1 MSPKKNRLAGRIEN
15 RENRLANLLAQGNAR
30 KMRTELA
37 EPVNYWMLLGDAEI
51 ALNGYLGKTLQLQ
64 YDGVI
69 NCIHC
74 NRKTN
79 KSFNQGYC
87 YPCFRRLA
95 QCDTCIMSPEK
106 CHYDQGTC
114 REPEWGEANCM
125 IDHFVYLAN
134 TSGLKVGIT
143 RGTQV
148 PTRWMD
154 QGATQAQPI
163 FRVSTRLQSGLVEKT
178 FAAHIADKTNWQAML
193 KGDNDDVDLEAARQ
207 TLISDCGSEVAA
219 IREAHGLQ
227 AITALEAQAQTRI
240 RYPVLEYPT
249 KVKSFNLDKTPSIEG
264 TLMGIKGQYLIFD
277 TGVINIRKYGGY
289 NIALYSQ

>member
-1 MSPKKNRLAGRIEN
+1 MAHLV
-15 RENRLANLLAQGNAR
+15 AQGNAR

-37 EPVNYWMLLGDAEI
+37 DPVSYGMLLGDADI
-51 ALNGYLGKTLQLQ
+51 PLNDYLGKSLQLQ
-64 YDGVI
+64 FDGVI

-74 NRKTN
+74 DRKTN

-87 YPCFRRLA
+87 YPCFKRLA
-95 QCDTCIMSPEK
+95 QCDSCIMSPEK

-114 REPEWGEANCM
+114 REPEWAETHCM
-125 IDHFVYLAN
+125 TDHFVYLAN

-148 PTRWMD
+148 PTRWID

-163 FRVSTRLQSGLVEKT
+163 FRVSTRLQSGLVETT
-178 FAAHIADKTNWQAML
+178 FSAHIADKTNWQAML
-193 KGDNDDVDLEAARQ
+193 KGDNEDIDLEAARQ
-207 TLISDCGSEVAA
+207 TLQADCADEISQ
-219 IREAHGLQ
+219 IRETHGLQ
-227 AITALEAQAQTRI
+227 AISVLEAHEQTRI
-240 RYPVLEYPT
+240 RYPVLEYPV
-249 KVKSFNLDKTPSIEG
+249 KVKSFNLDKTPNVEG

-289 NIALYSQ
+289 NIALYAQ